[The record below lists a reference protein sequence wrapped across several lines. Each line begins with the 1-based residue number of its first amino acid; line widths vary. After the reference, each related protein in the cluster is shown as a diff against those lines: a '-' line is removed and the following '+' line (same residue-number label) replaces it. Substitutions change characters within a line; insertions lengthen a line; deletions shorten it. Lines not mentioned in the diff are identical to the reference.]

1 MHALVTGGGG
11 FLGRA
16 ITEQLLARGD
26 AVTILARHRYRE
38 VEALGARGV
47 LADLTRLEN
56 LDGVLEGVDVV
67 FHVASRTGVWG
78 PRDEFMAVNVDG
90 TRNLVEACWAQ
101 GVDRLVYTSSPS
113 ATFHGGD
120 AVDLTEAEASHPDQ
134 FDAAYPESKARAEVI
149 VQEANG
155 PHLTT
160 TILRPHLIYGPREPH
175 MLPRLIDRHQRGRL
189 RRIGDGRNKVSLTY
203 IDNAAAAHLQAA
215 DALVKAGPTAGRA
228 YFIADS
234 SPVTLWEW
242 IDRFFVGI
250 GLPPVQGSIS
260 PALARRIS
268 GVLEW
273 VWTTFSL
280 DGEPPMT
287 RFAAAQLSTSHTYD
301 LSAARADF
309 GYTPPVDGDEGLR
322 RTIAWFRAHRPTP
335 R

>member
-16 ITEQLLARGD
+16 VTEQLLARGD
-26 AVTILARHRYRE
+26 EVTILARSCYPD

-47 LADLTRLEN
+47 QADLRRLET
-56 LDGVLEGVDVV
+56 LSGVLEGIDVV
-67 FHVASRTGVWG
+67 FHVASKTGVWG
-78 PRDEFMAVNVDG
+78 PRDEFMEINVDG

-113 ATFHGGD
+113 ATFDGGD
-120 AVDLTEAEASHPDQ
+120 AEGITEADAPYPDR
-134 FDAAYPESKARAEVI
+134 FDTAYPESKARAEQVI
-149 VQEANG
+149 KDANG

-175 MLPRLIDRHQRGRL
+175 MLPRLIDRLQQGRL
-189 RRIGDGRNKVSLTY
+189 MRIGDGRNKVALTY

-215 DALVKAGPTAGRA
+215 DALVKAGPNAGKA
-228 YFIADS
+228 YFITDGP
-234 SPVTLWEW
+234 PVELWSW
-242 IDRFFVGI
+242 LDRFFVGI
-250 GLPPVQGSIS
+250 GLS
-260 PALARRIS
+260 PIQRSVSPGVARTVS

-273 VWTTFSL
+273 VWRTFSL

-287 RFAAAQLSTSHTYD
+287 RFAAAQLSTSHYYD

-309 GYTPPVDGDEGLR
+309 GYAPPVDGEEGLR
-322 RTIAWFRAHRPTP
+322 RTIAWFREHRPAAG
-335 R
+335 